1 MLREVP
7 ADSGGMAPATRML
20 LVSALILAIVAV
32 AGAPGPASARVAD
45 ATRHDA
51 RPQSLFGMNAP
62 SLEALHDSESAVGAR
77 AAIVGLFADWVHEPD
92 FPTSTARAINR
103 RGAVP
108 LISWEP
114 WDSWIDVRDQPA
126 FALRRIVAGDHDALI
141 DRWAAEVARYRR
153 PVMLRFAAEM
163 NSDWLPWAIGVNGNR
178 AREYVA
184 AWRHVRARFRRAGA
198 GNAIWVWNPIT
209 SYDGSTPLRQVFP
222 GARDVDWLA
231 VDGYNWGPLHAS
243 GWQSYRQVF
252 ATTVRELRELAPHR
266 PLMIAE
272 TGSPPDSRKPRW
284 VTATLNGARAD
295 GLRAVV
301 WFEFDKE
308 TDWLLSSR
316 RAVANAAHA
325 VLRTRAWR
333 KGGDLAAVERA
344 VRATSSGASRR

>member
-1 MLREVP
+1 MGAL
-7 ADSGGMAPATRML
+7 GL
-20 LVSALILAIVAV
+20 L
-32 AGAPGPASARVAD
+32 D
-45 ATRHDA
+45 
-51 RPQSLFGMNAP
+51 
-62 SLEALHDSESAVGAR
+62 
-77 AAIVGLFADWVHEPD
+77 
-92 FPTSTARAINR
+92 R
-103 RGAVP
+103 R
-108 LISWEP
+108 
-114 WDSWIDVRDQPA
+114 RDQPA

-163 NSDWLPWAIGVNGNR
+163 NGDWLPWAIGVNGNR

-184 AWRHVRARFRRAGA
+184 AWRHVRERFRRAGA

-231 VDGYNWGPLHAS
+231 VDGYNWGPLPPRAGRATRQSSLPPSAS
-243 GWQSYRQVF
+243 S
-252 ATTVRELRELAPHR
+252 RELAPRR

-284 VTATLNGARAD
+284 VTATLQRRARRRP
-295 GLRAVV
+295 RAVV

-308 TDWLLSSR
+308 TDWRLSSG
-316 RAVANAAHA
+316 RAVASAAHA

-333 KGGDLAAVERA
+333 QGGDLAAVERA
-344 VRATSSGASRR
+344 VRATSSGASRPMRYCIYP

>member
-1 MLREVP
+1 MGAL
-7 ADSGGMAPATRML
+7 GL
-20 LVSALILAIVAV
+20 LI
-32 AGAPGPASARVAD
+32 
-45 ATRHDA
+45 
-51 RPQSLFGMNAP
+51 
-62 SLEALHDSESAVGAR
+62 E
-77 AAIVGLFADWVHEPD
+77 
-92 FPTSTARAINR
+92 
-103 RGAVP
+103 
-108 LISWEP
+108 
-114 WDSWIDVRDQPA
+114 VRDQPA

-163 NSDWLPWAIGVNGNR
+163 NGDWLPWAIGVNGNR

-209 SYDGSTPLRQVFP
+209 SYDGSTSLRQVFP
-222 GARDVDWLA
+222 GARNVDWLA

-252 ATTVRELRELAPHR
+252 APTVRELRELAPHR

-308 TDWLLSSR
+308 TDWRLSSR

-344 VRATSSGASRR
+344 VRATSSGATRR